1 MRITTGR
8 GGYKNICRLSRKDQ
22 SGSSQEED
30 VEIGDL
36 VLIAKDNVLRNRWPM
51 GRVMELFCGE
61 DGGVQY
67 VKIKTA
73 GNVFHRPVTKLGL
86 LEEAS

>member
-1 MRITTGR
+1 M
-8 GGYKNICRLSRKDQ
+8 
-22 SGSSQEED
+22 
-30 VEIGDL
+30 
-36 VLIAKDNVLRNRWPM
+36 LRNRWPM

-73 GNVFHRPVTKLGL
+73 GNVYHRPVTKLGL